1 MELESKRRRQFGR
14 FWLHVAEN
22 QGPNNTAMQLS
33 DNSVIGY
40 YYLNAPTQISKVTYL
55 QIA

>member
-40 YYLNAPTQISKVTYL
+40 YYWMPQLKSVKWRISK
-55 QIA
+55 